1 MNTAT
6 KNILVRVPEQIAN
19 RLESVVP
26 RRKRNQFIVDRLTK
40 AIEEHDAELEKIA
53 ALVTAD
59 EQKDPELQKLMK
71 DWDVTAADG
80 IDGDNSFIKR

>member
-1 MNTAT
+1 MSSAT
-6 KNILVRVPEQIAN
+6 RNILVRVPEQIAN

-40 AIEEHDAELEKIA
+40 AIEDHDAALEKIA

-59 EQKDPELQKLMK
+59 EQKNPELQALLT
-71 DWDVTAADG
+71 DWGSTSGDG
-80 IDGDNSFIKR
+80 IDDTVAPAK